1 MEMFILWRPNKL
13 QSCHL
18 YELPLSISH
27 PIAVWLND
35 YHEIPVELHSR
46 HFILC
51 ATAKFEYEYFD
62 IIYFDVFSFIHF
74 EILEICVVVKA
85 EETFGGV
92 VRRFWKIPTR
102 GVVERGYFNPNAK
115 NPNDTK
121 RWCSEWSLESKNPN
135 ATLLELGFGWI

>member
-27 PIAVWLND
+27 PIADWLND

-51 ATAKFEYEYFD
+51 ATAKFEYEYFN

-85 EETFGGV
+85 EETFGNAFGEFGKSQRGV
-92 VRRFWKIPTR
+92 LLSEDISIPTQKIPTTPNV
-102 GVVERGYFNPNAK
+102 GVRSGH
-115 NPNDTK
+115 
-121 RWCSEWSLESKNPN
+121 
-135 ATLLELGFGWI
+135 